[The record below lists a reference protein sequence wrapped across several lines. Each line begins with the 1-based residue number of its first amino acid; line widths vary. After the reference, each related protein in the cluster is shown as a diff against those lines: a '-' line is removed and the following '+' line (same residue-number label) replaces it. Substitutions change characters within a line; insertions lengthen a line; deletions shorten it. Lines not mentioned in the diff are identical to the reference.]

1 MRLVSAMIFVN
12 DLPRM
17 TVFYTETLGLKP
29 VEATRLENYVE
40 MESGEARLAL
50 HEIPAEQRCT
60 LPSPVSAR
68 ERTPIKLSFEVSD
81 LNSQCRRL
89 EALGVPVLRRP
100 WGGCDAVDP
109 EGNVFG
115 LYCP

>member
-1 MRLVSAMIFVN
+1 MIFVN

-17 TVFYTETLGLKP
+17 TVFYTQTLGLKP
-29 VEATRLENYVE
+29 VEASRLENYVE
-40 MESGEARLAL
+40 MESGQARLAL
-50 HEIPAEQRCT
+50 HAIPADQRCAM
-60 LPSPVSAR
+60 PSPVAVR

-81 LNSQCRRL
+81 LDSECRRL
-89 EALGVPVLRRP
+89 EALGVPVLRRA
-100 WGGCDAVDP
+100 WGGYDAVDP